1 MSVEKELE
9 KYAPKFDMAA
19 GYADSVAIIKE
30 NFQSMVENVVSN
42 GFYLKHIRD
51 NKLFMDGGYNTFAE
65 FAKEEFGLSESS
77 ASRYISINKRF
88 SIDGNSPFL
97 MEDKK
102 AFSKGQL
109 WEMLRL
115 TDEQLEQVTPD
126 MTVKE
131 IRALATS
138 QEIEIDIEEPEEQIP
153 GQLDIDFYPEV
164 LPEGYKT
171 QEETETVE
179 AVEVEKEEIPVE
191 FAKAEV
197 VIDGEYREIGI
208 YEENSEVETEF
219 LQTEEVEK
227 IHDETWFV
235 EQYISYMP
243 KEAAKLYEVCMKEQ
257 NNSDRAKAVQKR
269 IAPYGCHTRSC
280 SEYSFDFHGFAGGMD
295 FKIGEE
301 KMHLK
306 YGRFVKELMK
316 LYEANAT
323 YRQQE
328 TEERQPDEEIQENT
342 QLEEKELPL
351 ESKEVT
357 PHSVLETAKIR
368 LHNML
373 QTEKQYGQ
381 TEASQRLVE
390 SQKII
395 VAALAA
401 MVTELD
407 GIAEE
412 SDGMVMPVQPEL
424 PIMKNNEQRAAFID
438 AYSEWTIWIETKATG
453 EKYYRYD
460 FENGTS
466 FVVRT
471 YFHKCFD
478 YKSHAIKWEER
489 YTDDEGA
496 QEYYILEEGKYFKDC
511 LTNRSNMIEFLKRLQ
526 K

>member
-19 GYADSVAIIKE
+19 GYADSVTIIKE

-97 MEDKK
+97 MENKK

-138 QEIEIDIEEPEEQIP
+138 QEIEIDIEEPEEQIA

-171 QEETETVE
+171 QEEIETVE

-191 FAKAEV
+191 FEKAEV
-197 VIDGEYREIGI
+197 VIDAEYREIETS
-208 YEENSEVETEF
+208 EENSEVERS
-219 LQTEEVEK
+219 
-227 IHDETWFV
+227 HDEAWFV
-235 EQYISYMP
+235 EQYAKYMP
-243 KEAAKLYEVCMKEQ
+243 KEVARLFDVCMKEK
-257 NNSDRAKAVQKR
+257 NNSDRARAIQKK
-269 IAPYGCHTRSC
+269 IAPYGCHMHSC
-280 SEYSFDFHGFAGGMD
+280 SDYSFDFHGFAGGID
-295 FKIGEE
+295 FRVGEE
-301 KMHLK
+301 KIHLK
-306 YGRFVKELMK
+306 YGRFAEELMK
-316 LYEANAT
+316 LYEMNAA

-328 TEERQPDEEIQENT
+328 TAERQQDEEIQQNT
-342 QLEEKELPL
+342 STEEKEQLL
-351 ESKEVT
+351 SGFEEVT
-357 PHSVLETAKIR
+357 ARSVLETAKIR

-373 QTEKQYGQ
+373 QTEKQHGQ
-381 TEASQRLVE
+381 SEAGQRQIE

-401 MVTELD
+401 MVTELEEVVPEQEE
-407 GIAEE
+407 AE
-412 SDGMVMPVQPEL
+412 QPEL
-424 PIMKNNEQRAAFID
+424 PVMTNNEQRGAFID
-438 AYSEWTIWIETKATG
+438 SYEEWKLWIETKETE

-466 FVVRT
+466 FVVRA
-471 YFHKCFD
+471 YNHRCFD
-478 YKSHAIKWEER
+478 YKFHAKKYEDR
-489 YTDDEGA
+489 FTDGWGA
-496 QEYYILEEGKYFKDC
+496 QEYYIIEDGKHFKDC
-511 LTNRSNMIEFLKRLQ
+511 LANRSSMIEFLKRLQ